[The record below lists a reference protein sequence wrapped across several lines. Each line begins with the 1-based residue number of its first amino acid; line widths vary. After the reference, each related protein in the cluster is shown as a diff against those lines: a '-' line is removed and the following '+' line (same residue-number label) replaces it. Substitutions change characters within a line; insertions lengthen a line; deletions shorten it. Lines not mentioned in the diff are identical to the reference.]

1 MRSINNKA
9 HITIILHLSDVVLRE
24 VAKEKSTSSLLS
36 KLKELFLNK
45 SSAKGLY
52 IKKKLYTFSMKEGT
66 TMKDHLDE
74 FNKLI
79 LDLENVNI
87 NLEYEDKALFLLSSL
102 PDSYEHFVDTLLY
115 GRKILTLKDV
125 RSALESKD
133 LKKRKEGR
141 DQGLGEGLVAK
152 SKSKKKIKKLKK
164 KSNNQ
169 KDKTNKK
176 KKKRKC
182 YFCYKEGRYI
192 KDFFEKKK
200 LEKIK
205 KESTGKA
212 AIASEDEGD
221 LEGVDVFIVVEKQP
235 TDEWILDSGCSF
247 HICPNKHLFKTFERV
262 DGGKVLL
269 GNNLACKVAGI
280 RTVGIT
286 MHNGVERD
294 LKHVS
299 YVPKL
304 K

>member
-1 MRSINNKA
+1 
-9 HITIILHLSDVVLRE
+9 
-24 VAKEKSTSSLLS
+24 
-36 KLKELFLNK
+36 
-45 SSAKGLY
+45 
-52 IKKKLYTFSMKEGT
+52 
-66 TMKDHLDE
+66 MKDHLDE

-87 NLEYEDKALFLLSSL
+87 NLEDEDKALFLLSSL

-115 GRKILTLKDV
+115 GRQILTLKDV
-125 RSALESKD
+125 KSALESKD
-133 LKKRKEGR
+133 LKKITEGR

-152 SKSKKKIKKLKK
+152 SKSEKKINKEKKG
-164 KSNNQ
+164 NNQ
-169 KDKTNKK
+169 KDKTNKI

-182 YFCYKEGRYI
+182 YFCYKEGQYI
-192 KDFFEKKK
+192 KDCFEKKK

-221 LEGVDVFIVVEKQP
+221 SEGVDVLIVVEKQP
-235 TDEWILDSGCSF
+235 TDDWILDSGCSC

-286 MHNGVERD
+286 MHDGVERD

-299 YVPKL
+299 YVPEL
-304 K
+304 KRNLISFRVVD

>member
-1 MRSINNKA
+1 MRFINNKA

-45 SSAKGLY
+45 SSAKRLY

-115 GRKILTLKDV
+115 GRQILTLKDV

-152 SKSKKKIKKLKK
+152 SKSKKKIKK
-164 KSNNQ
+164 
-169 KDKTNKK
+169 
-176 KKKRKC
+176 
-182 YFCYKEGRYI
+182 
-192 KDFFEKKK
+192 
-200 LEKIK
+200 
-205 KESTGKA
+205 
-212 AIASEDEGD
+212 
-221 LEGVDVFIVVEKQP
+221 
-235 TDEWILDSGCSF
+235 
-247 HICPNKHLFKTFERV
+247 
-262 DGGKVLL
+262 
-269 GNNLACKVAGI
+269 
-280 RTVGIT
+280 
-286 MHNGVERD
+286 
-294 LKHVS
+294 
-299 YVPKL
+299 
-304 K
+304 

>member
-1 MRSINNKA
+1 MASTIFDLEKFNGENDFYLSSLKMHEILIQQGLDNALDDDENPIGKNEKGEGLSSLGGDMRSINNKV

-45 SSAKGLY
+45 SSAKRLY

-115 GRKILTLKDV
+115 GRQILTLKDV

-152 SKSKKKIKKLKK
+152 SKSKKKIKK
-164 KSNNQ
+164 
-169 KDKTNKK
+169 
-176 KKKRKC
+176 
-182 YFCYKEGRYI
+182 
-192 KDFFEKKK
+192 
-200 LEKIK
+200 
-205 KESTGKA
+205 
-212 AIASEDEGD
+212 
-221 LEGVDVFIVVEKQP
+221 
-235 TDEWILDSGCSF
+235 
-247 HICPNKHLFKTFERV
+247 
-262 DGGKVLL
+262 
-269 GNNLACKVAGI
+269 
-280 RTVGIT
+280 
-286 MHNGVERD
+286 
-294 LKHVS
+294 
-299 YVPKL
+299 
-304 K
+304 